1 MADLIF
7 SNKAVEDL
15 TQIWNYTV
23 ETWSEAQADKYYT
36 LLVDIC
42 RQIAD
47 SPRPLGREYTEI
59 MAELYGYRTGKHV
72 VFYRATSENTVKI
85 VRILH
90 ERMELKNLIG
100 EQVL

>member
-1 MADLIF
+1 MADLLF

-15 TQIWNYTV
+15 TTIWNYTV

-36 LLVDIC
+36 LLVDTC

-47 SPRPLGREYTEI
+47 SPRPQGKEYTQI
-59 MAELYGYRTGKHV
+59 MAGLFGYRTGKHII
-72 VFYRATSENTVKI
+72 FYRWVSECAVEI

-90 ERMELKNLIG
+90 ERMDLKNRIG
-100 EQVL
+100 E

>member
-1 MADLIF
+1 MADLLF

-15 TQIWNYTV
+15 TAIWNYTV

-36 LLVDIC
+36 LLVDTC

-47 SPRPLGREYTEI
+47 SPRPQGKEHTQI
-59 MAELYGYRTGKHV
+59 MAGYRPGKHI
-72 VFYRATSENTVKI
+72 VFYRWVSECAVEV

-90 ERMELKNLIG
+90 ERMDMKNRIG
-100 EQVL
+100 E

>member
-1 MADLIF
+1 MADLLF

-15 TQIWNYTV
+15 TGIWNYTI

-36 LLVDIC
+36 LLVNTC

-47 SPRPLGREYTEI
+47 SPRPLSKEYAEI
-59 MAELYGYRTGKHV
+59 RTGLFGYRTGKHI
-72 VFYRATSENTVKI
+72 VFYRAIAEETLEI

-90 ERMELKNLIG
+90 ECMDLENRIRE
-100 EQVL
+100 

>member
-1 MADLIF
+1 MADLLF

-15 TQIWNYTV
+15 TDIWNYTV

-36 LLVDIC
+36 LLINTC

-47 SPRPLGREYTEI
+47 SPRLPGKEYSEI
-59 MAELYGYRTGKHV
+59 MAGLFGYRTGKHI
-72 VFYRATSENTVKI
+72 VFYRQVSECAVEI

-90 ERMELKNLIG
+90 ERMDLKNRIG
-100 EQVL
+100 E